1 MQHVRCP
8 LCHAS
13 FWAHHQHRT
22 TLPHRAQCQL
32 LLLPLLICLQH
43 HRLAGNRIR
52 APAAEQ
58 ANTNVLLPTIIHVWP
73 QMSLSTLKRLPQGA
87 MTQERVTP
95 NTNQCDADGGK
106 LVPQKRLGVVRVVRV
121 GPGKKGVNSGLFLT
135 S

>member
-1 MQHVRCP
+1 MYVALFAMPVFGLTISIAPPFLIVHS
-8 LCHAS
+8 A
-13 FWAHHQHRT
+13 
-22 TLPHRAQCQL
+22 QL

-87 MTQERVTP
+87 MTQEASHREP
-95 NTNQCDADGGK
+95 
-106 LVPQKRLGVVRVVRV
+106 
-121 GPGKKGVNSGLFLT
+121 
-135 S
+135 